1 MAQLVER
8 PLCKRKVAGANPA
21 ESIKLLEKK
30 FYQEAEGKSSA
41 TNQQVH
47 PVSTKSTSFE
57 VGCKLYQIQR
67 YLYLYKNIYRNIYR
81 C

>member
-30 FYQEAEGKSSA
+30 FYQEAEGKSSENSA
-41 TNQQVH
+41 
-47 PVSTKSTSFE
+47 SLSAFE
-57 VGCKLYQIQR
+57 SPSRLNNKY
-67 YLYLYKNIYRNIYR
+67 
-81 C
+81 